1 MNTLKGKKAVFCTLG
16 CKLNFAETS
25 TIQQQMEAA
34 GAVIAHNGIGADI
47 CIVNTCSVTEV
58 AESKCRQA
66 ISKLRRKNPG
76 AMIVVTGCYAQLRPE
91 RVAALEGVDL
101 VVGTKQKGDIIN
113 LIQNFSNAKET
124 VS

>member
-91 RVAALEGVDL
+91 RVAALEGVD
-101 VVGTKQKGDIIN
+101 K
-113 LIQNFSNAKET
+113 KEIL
-124 VS
+124 SI